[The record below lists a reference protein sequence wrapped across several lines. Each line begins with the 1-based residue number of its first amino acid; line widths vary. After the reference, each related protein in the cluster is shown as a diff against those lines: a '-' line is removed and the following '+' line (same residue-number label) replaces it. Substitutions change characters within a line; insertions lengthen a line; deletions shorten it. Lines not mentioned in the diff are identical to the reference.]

1 MRSHIFKKAG
11 EHLLSSTIQLFSS
24 SAKFYSTSSCFL
36 STPGP
41 QIPHNAT
48 WKGCLEILPCA
59 GRSQR
64 SLELL
69 VQSSDLVSSAF
80 FKSTFPDS
88 ALTQV
93 TSPREIN
100 QFALFILEPHMH
112 KLLLLQHC
120 PSKPGAKVSVKL
132 TETLIAGHSGISR
145 PQGCYTSEP
154 NGHKQIQ
161 SKRVIYHCWPVR
173 YCMFVF
179 IIPHWTEAALSGLAT
194 SLLHFQTLNGCFVFP
209 LIYFCNKCLGEWKS
223 LHGTAEAGT
232 GPSLCNSNGRTV
244 CSWDMIKQT
253 TKPLQTFSKQS
264 ELI

>member
-1 MRSHIFKKAG
+1 MIIYFTAIPLSAVLYLCKRHHSSMRSHIFKKAG

-59 GRSQR
+59 GRSQL

-100 QFALFILEPHMH
+100 QFALFILEPHRFVH
-112 KLLLLQHC
+112 TNLFGNIALQ
-120 PSKPGAKVSVKL
+120 SPGQ
-132 TETLIAGHSGISR
+132 R
-145 PQGCYTSEP
+145 
-154 NGHKQIQ
+154 
-161 SKRVIYHCWPVR
+161 
-173 YCMFVF
+173 
-179 IIPHWTEAALSGLAT
+179 
-194 SLLHFQTLNGCFVFP
+194 SLLSWPKRWLLVILGFQDGKDVTHQSQMAINRFCLNASSIIAD
-209 LIYFCNKCLGEWKS
+209 L
-223 LHGTAEAGT
+223 
-232 GPSLCNSNGRTV
+232 
-244 CSWDMIKQT
+244 
-253 TKPLQTFSKQS
+253 
-264 ELI
+264 